1 MCHEQD
7 QRKKTHVLPQAVSSL
22 GSTGVYRDRHPR
34 TSPENRA
41 WKQIPVGHDRQVLKA
56 NADCTPSDD
65 NSTCVRSG
73 VCDHWVYTYG
83 APQHVLTDNGPQFTA
98 KFFHAVCRELGIEKV
113 FTTAYHPQTN
123 GQVERFNRTILNSLR
138 GYVAANQNNWDE
150 FTSAL
155 TFAYN
160 ARVHTAIGLAPFELV
175 LSRPPVTLSTEIP
188 STETE
193 CNAETEKLR
202 FLRRLKEL
210 LPMAAERLRMA
221 QKRYKRNYDKHVRP
235 KNQEVREGGWV
246 YVRKEVYDVG
256 VNPKLLDQV
265 EGPFQ
270 VFDNDHHTM
279 LLRMGDHLVRVNSDR
294 ITPAP
299 APRDQ
304 TKAITSS
311 PVVSKPGT
319 VDSDE
324 PDPVG

>member
-1 MCHEQD
+1 
-7 QRKKTHVLPQAVSSL
+7 
-22 GSTGVYRDRHPR
+22 
-34 TSPENRA
+34 
-41 WKQIPVGHDRQVLKA
+41 
-56 NADCTPSDD
+56 
-65 NSTCVRSG
+65 VRSG

-294 ITPAP
+294 ITPVP